1 MLTSAYI
8 LRYRTGFSIS
18 SRSHTLELK
27 WETNRP
33 DLGAGGIVVAKPKK
47 TSPNRQRSHPTL
59 SRSTTWV
66 LK

>member
-27 WETNRP
+27 WETNRLE
-33 DLGAGGIVVAKPKK
+33 LGAGGVIVAKPKR
-47 TSPNRQRSHPTL
+47 TSPNSATIVRSVIGHEF
-59 SRSTTWV
+59 SSD
-66 LK
+66 